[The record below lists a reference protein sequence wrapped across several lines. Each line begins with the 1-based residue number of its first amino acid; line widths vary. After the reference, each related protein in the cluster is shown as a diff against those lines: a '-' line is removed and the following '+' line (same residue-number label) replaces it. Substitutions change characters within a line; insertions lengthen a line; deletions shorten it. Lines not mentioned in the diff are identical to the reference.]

1 MERYIGLDV
10 HAASCTMGV
19 LSQSGKRVGTH
30 VVETSAK
37 SLIALLDTIPG
48 RKHVCLEEGT
58 MAGWLYEV
66 LSPHMEE
73 VVVAGVVESRGPKSD
88 KLDAFGRAEEL
99 RIGAVRKR
107 VYKERG
113 SFAALGYRAKVH
125 DKVMRDSVRVMA
137 RITSLM
143 RSRGVRVAHAG
154 VYSESGRKK
163 WIAGLPEAARYAAEI
178 LYAELDALM
187 VLRAHAEKEMVS
199 EARKHSEFRILKSC
213 PGLGKIRAA
222 QLMAVVVTPYRFASK
237 RTFWSY
243 CGLGIVMRS
252 SSDWVRAQDGK
263 WMRVPVQQTRG
274 LTRSFNR
281 TLKMVF
287 KGAATT
293 VISRRKDDPLF
304 RHYTR
309 LLDNGTKPNLA
320 RLTIARQIASIAL
333 SLWRNKEKYDPKK
346 LELKEVPAGA

>member
-1 MERYIGLDV
+1 ML
-10 HAASCTMGV
+10 HAASCTLGV

-66 LSPHMEE
+66 LSPHEEE
-73 VVVAGVVESRGPKSD
+73 VVVAGVEESRGPKSD

-99 RIGAVRKR
+99 RIGA
-107 VYKERG
+107 KERG
-113 SFAALGYRAKVH
+113 SFAALGYRANVH

-143 RSRGVRVAHAG
+143 RSRGVRVPHAG

-187 VLRAHAEKEMVS
+187 VLRAHAEKEG
-199 EARKHSEFRILKSC
+199 EGD
-213 PGLGKIRAA
+213 GLGGQETCGVQDLEELSRTRKYWRRATHGGSGDA
-222 QLMAVVVTPYRFASK
+222 LP
-237 RTFWSY
+237 
-243 CGLGIVMRS
+243 
-252 SSDWVRAQDGK
+252 VR
-263 WMRVPVQQTRG
+263 QQA
-274 LTRSFNR
+274 N
-281 TLKMVF
+281 
-287 KGAATT
+287 
-293 VISRRKDDPLF
+293 I
-304 RHYTR
+304 
-309 LLDNGTKPNLA
+309 
-320 RLTIARQIASIAL
+320 
-333 SLWRNKEKYDPKK
+333 
-346 LELKEVPAGA
+346 LELLSGATVDWGS